1 MPEAPAAPAFFTT
14 REVAELLRVRERKV
28 YDMAAEGAIPCRRV
42 TGKLLFP
49 RAEIEAWLAG
59 GATGP
64 TIAPIAPAASA
75 GAPPD
80 VVAGSH
86 DPLLDW
92 AIRESGSGLATFF
105 DGSLDGLDRVAARR
119 AIAGGMHVFES
130 GQGNDDPGDWNRGH
144 AAARAGHAPVVLV
157 EWAMRQ
163 QGLILAPGL
172 APAIRSVADLTGRR
186 VAQRQPSAGAGL
198 LLAHLLDR
206 AGVQGVTFLPEL
218 ARTETEAAAAVAS
231 GKADAAPGLEA
242 VARQFG
248 LPFVPTMRERFDLL
262 VDRRAWFEPPMQAL
276 FRFARTEA
284 FAGKA
289 SDLGGYDVSGLGTVR
304 WNAL

>member
-1 MPEAPAAPAFFTT
+1 MPEEPAPPAFFTT

-28 YDMAAEGAIPCRRV
+28 YDMAAEGALPCRRV

-59 GATGP
+59 GA
-64 TIAPIAPAASA
+64 APAAASGA
-75 GAPPD
+75 GPGSLASGPPD

-105 DGSLDGLDRVAARR
+105 DGSLDGLARVAGRR
-119 AIAGGMHVFES
+119 AIAGGMHLWEAER
-130 GQGNDDPGDWNRGH
+130 DDWNSGH
-144 AAARAGHAPVVLV
+144 AAARSGGAPVVLV

-163 QGLILAPGL
+163 QGLIVAPGL
-172 APAIRSVADLTGRR
+172 AGAIRSVADLAGRR
-186 VAQRQPSAGAGL
+186 LAQRQPTAGAGL
-198 LLAHLLDR
+198 LLAHLLE
-206 AGVQGVTFLPEL
+206 AGGVRDVTFLPEL
-218 ARTETEAAAAVAS
+218 ARTETDAAAAVAS

-248 LPFVPTMRERFDLL
+248 LPFVPTVRERFDLL

-276 FRFARTEA
+276 FRFARTEP
-284 FAGKA
+284 FAAKA
-289 SDLGGYDVSGLGTVR
+289 ADLGGYDVSGLGTVR
-304 WNAL
+304 WNAP

>member
-1 MPEAPAAPAFFTT
+1 VPDAPANPAFLTT

-59 GATGP
+59 G
-64 TIAPIAPAASA
+64 IAEPAPA
-75 GAPPD
+75 GVPPD

-105 DGSLDGLDRVAARR
+105 DGSLDGLGRVAGRR
-119 AIAGGMHVFES
+119 AIAGGMHIPEAD
-130 GQGNDDPGDWNRGH
+130 GGNWNRAH
-144 AAARAGHAPVVLV
+144 ATAHAGHAPVVLI
-157 EWAMRQ
+157 EWARRQ

-172 APAIRSVADLTGRR
+172 AGTIRSVADLAGRR
-186 VAQRQPSAGAGL
+186 VARRQPTAGAGL
-198 LLAHLLDR
+198 LLARLLD
-206 AGVQGVTFLPEL
+206 AGGVRDVTFLPEP

-248 LPFVPTMRERFDLL
+248 LPFVPTVRERFDLL

-276 FRFARTEA
+276 MGFARTEA
-284 FAGKA
+284 FAAKA
-289 SDLGGYDVSGLGTVR
+289 RDLGGYDVSGLGTVR
-304 WNAL
+304 WNAP